1 MAPFFTGIARG
12 VGGFGFGRSAEVAA
26 GPFSATGG
34 TILTPGNGYAYHV
47 FISSGSFVVSSGG
60 LAEVLIVAGGG
71 GGGGYAYGGGG
82 GAGGVV
88 YGSSVPLAAQTYTV
102 TIGSGGSGVAPSG
115 APPSPTAQG
124 GPSSFG
130 LVTAIGGGAGGTYN
144 DATNRSGRPGGSSGG
159 PSGYVAETVNATPQP
174 VPGSYIAYGSPSIA
188 YNYGEGGGGA
198 GGPNQPNPYGGP
210 AGSLGGP
217 GQAFPVFPSTI
228 IGPAIPAPEQP
239 YWTPEVGPQGYF
251 GGGGGGAAYYTTAN
265 VPAGGIGGGGD
276 GGGPFSGG
284 PVNGWPGVNFTGGGG
299 GGTNYNSGGV
309 NQRNPTYNGGNGG
322 SGIVLIRYP
331 Y

>member
-1 MAPFFTGIARG
+1 MAPLFTGFRLS
-12 VGGFGFGRSAEVAA
+12 FGRSADA
-26 GPFSATGG
+26 GPVPFSATGG

-47 FISSGSFVVSSGG
+47 FISSDSFVVSSDG

-88 YGSSVPLAAQTYTV
+88 YGSSVPLSAQTYTV
-102 TIGSGGSGVAPSG
+102 TIGSGGAGVAPGSTPIPSNKG
-115 APPSPTAQG
+115 A
-124 GPSSFG
+124 PSSFG
-130 LVTAIGGGAGGTYN
+130 SVTALGGGAGGTFN
-144 DATNRSGRPGGSSGG
+144 VPGASALSGGSSGG
-159 PSGYVAETVNATPQP
+159 PSQYVNETINSTPQP
-174 VPGSYIAYGSPSIA
+174 VPGDYIAYGSPSIPLA
-188 YNYGEGGGGA
+188 VGSGGEGGGGA
-198 GGPNQPNPYGGP
+198 GAPNQPNPFGNN
-210 AGSLGGP
+210 AGSFGGP
-217 GQAFPVFPSTI
+217 GQAFPIFPSTI
-228 IGPAIPAPEQP
+228 IAPAIPAPEQP

-251 GGGGGGAAYYTTAN
+251 AGGGGGGAYYTTAN

-276 GGGPFSGG
+276 GGGPYPGG

-299 GGTNYNSGGV
+299 GGTNYTPGGV
-309 NQRNPTYNGGNGG
+309 NPRNPTYNGGNGG

>member
-1 MAPFFTGIARG
+1 MAPIFTGNK
-12 VGGFGFGRSAEVAA
+12 FGFSAGGQESGGILA
-26 GPFSATGG
+26 SGG

-47 FISSGSFVVSSGG
+47 FINSGSFVLPSSIT
-60 LAEVLIVAGGG
+60 ASVLIVAGGG

-130 LVTAIGGGAGGTYN
+130 LVTAIGGGAGGTFS

-159 PSGYVAETVNATPQP
+159 PSAYVSETVVATPQP
-174 VPGSYIAYGSPSIA
+174 VPGSYVAYGNPSIA

-198 GGPNQPNPYGGP
+198 GGSNQPNP
-210 AGSLGGP
+210 AGAPSGSFGGP
-217 GQAFPVFPSTI
+217 GQAFPIFPSTI
-228 IGPAIPAPEQP
+228 IAPAIPAPEQP

-251 GGGGGGAAYYTTAN
+251 GGGGGGGVYYNTAN

-276 GGGPFSGG
+276 GGGPYPSG

-299 GGTNYNSGGV
+299 GGTNYNTGGV
-309 NQRNPTYNGGNGG
+309 NPRNPTYNGGNGG